1 MKGGM
6 ERMRG
11 NEGVGGVMKGGMERM
26 RGNEGVW
33 GG

>member
-1 MKGGM
+1 M